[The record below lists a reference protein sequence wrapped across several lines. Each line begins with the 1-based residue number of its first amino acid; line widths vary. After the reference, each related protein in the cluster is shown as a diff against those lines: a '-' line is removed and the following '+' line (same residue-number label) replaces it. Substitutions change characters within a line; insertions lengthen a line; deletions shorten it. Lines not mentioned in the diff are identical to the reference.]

1 MHSLNDMYVLES
13 RSAIPVLCLLRLRR
27 DVHETPSDEVAGVP
41 ERCHL
46 RNFES
51 DRVGEVGAVPQY
63 FLVCGDHHVYVH
75 FHHLRAA
82 AVVGYPFE
90 SYIKI

>member
-1 MHSLNDMYVLES
+1 MHSLNDMYVL
-13 RSAIPVLCLLRLRR
+13 AGPQYLYFVYLDL
-27 DVHETPSDEVAGVP
+27 DVTSMKSPSDEVAGVP
-41 ERCHL
+41 ERWHL
-46 RNFES
+46 RNFEG

-90 SYIKI
+90 SYI